1 MGQCIMIYDSVF
13 LDNVAVLGMYKSNGR
28 VSRYMKK
35 KTDKTIR
42 KIYHHGGR
50 YNTIVL
56 QQKYSGV
63 FPQSVNCSSCVF
75 TVYETEK
82 GKL

>member
-50 YNTIVL
+50 YNTCLDHFQNKHV
-56 QQKYSGV
+56 G
-63 FPQSVNCSSCVF
+63 
-75 TVYETEK
+75 
-82 GKL
+82 